1 MDPDE
6 YRFIRHLG
14 TYQLVDSDNQ
24 NAE

>member
-1 MDPDE
+1 MEPDE

-14 TYQLVDSDNQ
+14 TYQLVDSETQ